1 MNSFSHRRILV
12 IEDDVETAGQIA
24 DSLTTQGY
32 EVDLATAG
40 VDGLERGWRTI
51 TR

>member
-1 MNSFSHRRILV
+1 MNSFPHRRILV
-12 IEDDVETAGQIA
+12 IEDDVETASQIV

-32 EVDLATAG
+32 EVDLATTSA
-40 VDGLERGWRTI
+40 DALERGWRKI